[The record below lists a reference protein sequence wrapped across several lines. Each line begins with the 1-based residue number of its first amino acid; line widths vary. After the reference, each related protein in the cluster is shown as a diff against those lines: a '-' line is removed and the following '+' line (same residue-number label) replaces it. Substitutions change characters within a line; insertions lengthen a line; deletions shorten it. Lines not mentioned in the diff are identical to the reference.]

1 MKRLSDNELKWLDE
15 ELLDFQTIQR
25 TIDLRRQELT
35 TRNPDSQPGPSIG
48 VSKPTENMAIK
59 LVDDPT
65 LKYLEGF
72 KGIVEKLLN
81 NLIESDREI
90 FNLRWQYP
98 RLKWEEIADQK
109 FMSRAS
115 IYRRR
120 RIILEQYAILKGK
133 L

>member
-35 TRNPDSQPGPSIG
+35 TRNPDSQPGPSTG

-81 NLIESDREI
+81 NLIDSDREI